1 MPRRAQT
8 KHHGVV
14 MQFARAMFLAS
25 VAAISV
31 AACGEEKFVAPVREQ
46 YVIPLLGANERPNP
60 VTTTA
65 TGSAVV
71 TVMSPDSI
79 EWTLYVSGIDSVTQG
94 HFHAGDATVAG
105 PVMFFVFSGPT
116 TARGVTGLLSSGMI
130 RRTGSTFSGAYTY
143 DSLLTRIRAGTTYL
157 NVHTRRNGPGEIRGQ
172 VIK

>member
-1 MPRRAQT
+1 MR
-8 KHHGVV
+8 
-14 MQFARAMFLAS
+14 FARAVVLATLAGVS
-25 VAAISV
+25 L
-31 AACGEEKFVAPVREQ
+31 AACGEEEFVAPVREQ
-46 YVIPLLGANERPNP
+46 YVINLLGANEKPNP

-79 EWTLYVSGIDSVTQG
+79 EWTLYVAGIDSVTAG
-94 HFHAGDATVAG
+94 HFHAGDANTAG

-116 TARGVTGLLSSGMI
+116 TARGITGLLSSGMI
-130 RRTGSTFSGAYTY
+130 RRSGSTFSGAFTY

-172 VIK
+172 VSK

>member
-1 MPRRAQT
+1 
-8 KHHGVV
+8 

-65 TGSAVV
+65 SGSAVV

-143 DSLLTRIRAGTTYL
+143 DSLLSRIRAGTTYL